1 MTRELT
7 LFSFALKNLS
17 RKKLRT
23 GILIIAI
30 SLLACSLVFAM
41 SFVKRVNASIKLTSE
56 RLGADI
62 LIVPAG
68 SRGSAEDILLEN
80 QVKSFYMDMSVMEKL
95 KTIEGIAAV
104 TPQTYLITMPSL
116 CCGVPEA
123 MVIAFNQNTDFII
136 TPWLDK
142 KLKEGLKKGEAV
154 VGSESALN
162 LDLGLVDVDSVLFG
176 STFKIVGVLGK
187 TGTGLDNAIF
197 ISDDNM
203 PHIIQSGKV
212 NIKPGQISIVFAKVK
227 KGHDPY
233 KVARSIEDSILE
245 VDTVSRKDIGK
256 NIINALSDINKI
268 FYITVILASIL
279 SIFLVWAIFSAIAN
293 ERARE
298 VGIMRAIGA
307 KESQVVSLF
316 FIEVV
321 IVGAIG
327 SLLGIVFG
335 NIMYLILAKSFSIIK
350 HLSAE
355 LNLLERSI
363 ITLSGFVI
371 GTAVCI
377 IGALLPVQRLK
388 KLEPL
393 IVIKGE
399 SQ

>member
-1 MTRELT
+1 MTKELT

-23 GILIIAI
+23 GILIISI
-30 SLLACSLVFAM
+30 SLLVCALFFAM

-62 LIVPAG
+62 LIVPSGA
-68 SRGSAEDILLEN
+68 RGSAEDILLEN
-80 QVKSFYMDMSVMEKL
+80 QVKSFYMDRSVMEKL
-95 KTIEGIAAV
+95 KTIEGIAAL

-123 MVIAFNQNTDFII
+123 LVIAFDPSTDFII

-142 KLKEGLKKGEAV
+142 KLKGGLKKGEAV
-154 VGSESALN
+154 VGSEAALN
-162 LDLGLVDVDSVLFG
+162 LELGLVGVDNVLFG

-203 PHIIQSGKV
+203 PQIIQSGKV
-212 NIKPGQISIVFAKVK
+212 NIKPGQISVVFAKVK
-227 KGHDPY
+227 KGYDPY

-298 VGIMRAIGA
+298 VGLMRAIGA
-307 KESQVVSLF
+307 KESHVVSLF

-350 HLSAE
+350 HLTAE

-363 ITLSGFVI
+363 IILSGFVI

>member
-1 MTRELT
+1 MTKELT

-30 SLLACSLVFAM
+30 SLLVCSLVFAM

-68 SRGSAEDILLEN
+68 SRGSAENILLEN
-80 QVKSFYMDMSVMEKL
+80 QVKSFYMDMSVIDKL
-95 KTIEGIAAV
+95 KTIEGIAAL

-123 MVIAFNQNTDFII
+123 MVIAFNQDTDFII

-142 KLKEGLKKGEAV
+142 KLKAGLKKGEAV
-154 VGSESALN
+154 VGSDSALN

-203 PHIIQSGKV
+203 PHIIESGRV

-227 KGHDPY
+227 KGYDPY
-233 KVARSIEDSILE
+233 KISRNIEDSILE
-245 VDTVSRKDIGK
+245 VDTVARKDIGK
-256 NIINALSDINKI
+256 SIVNALSDINKI

-307 KESQVVSLF
+307 KESHVLTLF

-321 IVGAIG
+321 VVGAIG
-327 SLLGIVFG
+327 SLLGIIFG
-335 NIMYLILAKSFSIIK
+335 NAMYFTLSKSFSIIK

-355 LNLLERSI
+355 LNAVERSI
-363 ITLSGFVI
+363 ITISGFLI
-371 GTAVCI
+371 GTSVCI
-377 IGALLPVQRLK
+377 VGALLPVQRLK

-399 SQ
+399 S